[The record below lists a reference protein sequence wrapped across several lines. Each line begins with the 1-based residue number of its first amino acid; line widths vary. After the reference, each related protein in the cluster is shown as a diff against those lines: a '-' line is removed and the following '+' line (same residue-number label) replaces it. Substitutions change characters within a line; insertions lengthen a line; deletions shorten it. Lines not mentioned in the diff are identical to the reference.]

1 VTRSQPWTPQ
11 QISQL
16 RRLYPNQPMHQVAQ
30 ALGRSAS
37 ATHQKARLLG
47 IVKTPAFSGGPFSG
61 RRITNAEASPAM
73 RAAQFKPGMV
83 PWNKG
88 REYNPG
94 GRSADTRFQAGN
106 MPHTWK
112 PVGTYRVI
120 VDSKTGARQLQQ
132 KTSERAG
139 PSHVRWLSVARIV
152 WEKAH
157 GPIPAKH
164 LIVFKLGMATLDAD
178 LITPDRLECI
188 TRGEN
193 ATRNSMAA
201 RNPELAKLYQ
211 LKGAITRQVNRR
223 IRASQTQEEHKAP

>member
-1 VTRSQPWTPQ
+1 MTRHQPWTQ
-11 QISQL
+11 QEILEL
-16 RRLYPNQPMHQVAQ
+16 RRLYPNQLTHQVAQ

-47 IVKTPAFSGGPFSG
+47 IVKTLAFAGSQISG
-61 RRITNAEASPAM
+61 RRATNSEVSPAL
-73 RAAQFKPGMV
+73 RAAQFKRGMT

-88 REYNPG
+88 IEYNPG

-120 VDSKTGARQLQQ
+120 VDTKTGASQLQQ

-152 WEKAH
+152 WEKNN
-157 GPIPAKH
+157 GPIPAKN
-164 LIVFKLGMATLDAD
+164 LIVFKLGMATLEAD
-178 LITPDRLECI
+178 LITPDRLQCI
-188 TRGEN
+188 TRAEN
-193 ATRNSMAA
+193 AKRNSMAT

-211 LKGAITRQVNRR
+211 LKGAINRQVNRLT
-223 IRASQTQEEHKAP
+223 RASKTQAENNAP